1 MFDYEEMFLEDAELE
16 TKVPED
22 AVEENCI
29 DPDDESSILEAMAD
43 IDMMEEACKKEAC
56 KKEACKKEGK
66 EVCEK
71 CGKPKKECTCK

>member
-1 MFDYEEMFLEDAELE
+1 MFDYEEMFLEDAELKTE
-16 TKVPED
+16 VQEKV
-22 AVEENCI
+22 VEESYI
-29 DPDDESSILEAMAD
+29 DPDDESSILEAMVD

-56 KKEACKKEGK
+56 KKENK

>member
-16 TKVPED
+16 IEVSED
-22 AVEENCI
+22 AVEESYI
-29 DPDDESSILEAMAD
+29 DPDDEFSIFEAMAD
-43 IDMMEEACKKEAC
+43 IDMMEETC

>member
-16 TKVPED
+16 TKVLED

-56 KKEACKKEGK
+56 KKEGK

-71 CGKPKKECTCK
+71 CGRF

>member
-16 TKVPED
+16 TKVSED

-56 KKEACKKEGK
+56 KKEGK

>member
-16 TKVPED
+16 TKVLED

-43 IDMMEEACKKEAC
+43 IDMMEEACE
-56 KKEACKKEGK
+56 KEACKKEGK

>member
-16 TKVPED
+16 IEVSED
-22 AVEENCI
+22 AVEESYI
-29 DPDDESSILEAMAD
+29 DPDDEFSIFEAMAD
-43 IDMMEEACKKEAC
+43 IDMMEEAC

>member
-1 MFDYEEMFLEDAELE
+1 MFEYEDMFLEDAELE
-16 TKVPED
+16 I
-22 AVEENCI
+22 EEESYI
-29 DPDDESSILEAMAD
+29 DPDDESSILEAIAD
-43 IDMMEEACKKEAC
+43 IDMMEEAC

>member
-16 TKVPED
+16 IEVSED
-22 AVEENCI
+22 AVEESYI
-29 DPDDESSILEAMAD
+29 DPDDEFSILEAMAD
-43 IDMMEEACKKEAC
+43 IDMME
-56 KKEACKKEGK
+56 EACKKEGK